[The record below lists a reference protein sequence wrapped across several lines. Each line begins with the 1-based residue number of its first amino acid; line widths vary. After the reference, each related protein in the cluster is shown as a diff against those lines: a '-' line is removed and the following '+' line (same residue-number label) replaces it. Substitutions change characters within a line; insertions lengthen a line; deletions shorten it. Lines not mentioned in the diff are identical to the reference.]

1 MEVLIIR
8 SKIPHLF
15 NVVLADFNGDSSKVL
30 ADNLDFDEAVEIRK
44 EYNVLYNIRNEE
56 EAIA

>member
-15 NVVLADFNGDSSKVL
+15 NVVLADYNGDGSKVL

-44 EYNVLYNIRNEE
+44 EYNTLYNIRNEE